1 MRVRKESAPISKRQL
16 LDRMKQSKELN
27 KTREIVCSYSKFQCN
42 LGSTVCCK
50 SLWDIFSEGCLEQL
64 PTIEWAVKEHN
75 ADIRVITFFT
85 STGIQIRIRRN
96 LINVEVEVDGEVRS
110 CSRTGPFTENANLSV
125 TEPPWINTVGSP
137 ERNLD
142 DSIIETYIANKIHKG
157 CFQYCFSSATLGDF
171 QFSNDYGNFALW
183 DK

>member
-75 ADIRVITFFT
+75 ADIRVITFFY
-85 STGIQIRIRRN
+85 
-96 LINVEVEVDGEVRS
+96 VDGNPNSDTQESHQRGSRGRWRS
-110 CSRTGPFTENANLSV
+110 PLLLENRA
-125 TEPPWINTVGSP
+125 
-137 ERNLD
+137 LD
-142 DSIIETYIANKIHKG
+142 
-157 CFQYCFSSATLGDF
+157 
-171 QFSNDYGNFALW
+171 
-183 DK
+183 